1 MNTMYFQDVVG
12 GKFGRKIA
20 YTDVEEITEDNVRK
34 VVGDNIGIFNFNR
47 RASEYLWD
55 YLYGDQPS
63 LYRTKT
69 IRDDINN
76 KVVENHAYEI
86 VQFKNAQTYGEPIQC
101 ISLRQED
108 KINSGVDKLNDYC
121 RGANKHVKDI
131 SCGEWQSAT
140 GTGFK
145 AIQRTM
151 NNIIPFRITVPT
163 PLNTFVIY
171 QRSTEEP
178 MLAVQQLKDANG
190 RQYFLCFSATH
201 EYRIMNGQLQ
211 ALEIIGEVP
220 IMSRLHAFGGIPIV
234 EYPNN
239 QQRLSDIELVITMLD
254 TINEVQSNRAD
265 SIAQFVQSWVKFVNC
280 EIDAE
285 TFEKM
290 RLAGAL
296 VVKSN
301 NGESN
306 KADVDILTQELNQ
319 TQSQVSKDDLYDNV
333 LQIEGIPNREG
344 NTGGDTQGAVSL
356 RNGWDSSRQRANI
369 KDSFVKASEKQFMNI
384 ALNVIRQAKGV
395 SECPINVMDF
405 DVKIVHSPTDNLFVK
420 AESLQLLLKS
430 GIHPLVAITTCGLWS
445 DAEKVYIESTPY
457 LNAIY
462 KTAEELAKEQLSQ
475 REFELETEKAKQ
487 ILTQNSSENQ

>member
-1 MNTMYFQDVVG
+1 MNNRHFQDIVK
-12 GKFGRKIA
+12 GKYGRKIA
-20 YTDVEEITEDNVRK
+20 YTDVSEINESNVVK
-34 VVGDNIGIFNFNR
+34 VVGANIGIFNFNR
-47 RASEYLWD
+47 KATQYFWD

-63 LYRTKT
+63 LYREKT

-86 VQFKNAQTYGEPIQC
+86 VQFKNAQTYGEPVQC
-101 ISLRQED
+101 VSLRQED
-108 KINSGVDKLNDYC
+108 SVNAGVDRLNDYC

-145 AIQRTM
+145 AIQRTG
-151 NNIIPFRITVPT
+151 NKLIPFRITVPT
-163 PLNTFVIY
+163 PINTFIIY
-171 QRSTEEP
+171 QRSTDEP
-178 MLAVQQLKDANG
+178 ILAVQQLKDESG
-190 RQYFLCFSATH
+190 RQYLLCFSETH

-211 ALEIIGEVP
+211 ALDIVENVP
-220 IMSRLHAFGGIPIV
+220 VYSRLHAFGGIPIV

-280 EIDAE
+280 EIDYE
-285 TFEKM
+285 TYQKM
-290 RLAGAL
+290 KTAGAL

-319 TQSQVSKDDLYDNV
+319 TQSQVSKDDLYDNI

-344 NTGGDTQGAVSL
+344 NTGGDTAGAVSL

-369 KDSFVKASEKQFMNI
+369 KDSYVKASEKELMKLI
-384 ALNVIRQAKGV
+384 LTVIRQTKGV
-395 SECPINVMDF
+395 QDCPINEMDF

-420 AESLQLLLKS
+420 AESLELLLRS

-445 DAEKVYIESTPY
+445 DSEKAYIESKPY
-457 LNAIY
+457 LQAIY
-462 KTAEELAKEQLSQ
+462 KTADEKAQELLSQ
-475 REFELETEKAKQ
+475 REYESQMSKAKQ
-487 ILTQNSSENQ
+487 ILENGNEG

>member
-1 MNTMYFQDVVG
+1 MNTMHFQDIVK
-12 GKFGRKIA
+12 GKYGRKIA
-20 YTDVEEITEDNVRK
+20 YTDVSEIDESNIVK
-34 VVGDNIGIFNFNR
+34 VVGESIGVFNFNR
-47 RASEYLWD
+47 RATQYLWD
-55 YLYGDQPS
+55 YLYGDQPA
-63 LYRTKT
+63 LYREKT

-86 VQFKNAQTYGEPIQC
+86 VQFKNAQTYGEPVQC
-101 ISLRQED
+101 VSLKQDER
-108 KINSGVDKLNDYC
+108 INLGVDRLNDYC

-145 AIQRTM
+145 AIQRTGK
-151 NNIIPFRITVPT
+151 NSLIPFRITVPT

-178 MLAVQQLKDANG
+178 ILAVQQLKDETG
-190 RQYFLCFSATH
+190 RQYLLCFSETH
-201 EYRIMNGQLQ
+201 EYRIMNGQLLSLDAEQ
-211 ALEIIGEVP
+211 PVF
-220 IMSRLHAFGGIPIV
+220 SRLHAFGGIPIV

-239 QQRLSDIELVITMLD
+239 QQRLSDIEIVITMLD
-254 TINEVQSNRAD
+254 AINEIQSNRAD

-280 EIDAE
+280 EIDSE

-290 RLAGAL
+290 KTAGAL

-319 TQSQVSKDDLYDNV
+319 TQSQVSKDDLYNNV

-344 NTGGDTQGAVSL
+344 NTGGDTAGAVGL
-356 RNGWDSSRQRANI
+356 RNGWDESRQRANI
-369 KDSFVKASEKQFMNI
+369 KDSFVKASEKQLMKLI
-384 ALNVIRQAKGV
+384 LTILRQTKGV
-395 SECPINVMDF
+395 AECPINELDF

-420 AESLQLLLKS
+420 AESLELLLRS

-445 DAEKVYIESTPY
+445 DAEKAYIESKPY
-457 LNAIY
+457 LQAIY
-462 KTAEELAKEQLSQ
+462 KTADEKAQEILSQ
-475 REFELETEKAKQ
+475 REYEAQMNKAKQ
-487 ILTQNSSENQ
+487 ILSNGEREV